1 MTAPWPKLAE
11 PFDPSEVKQRP
22 GAATWD
28 HKASCQGPKCRDT
41 RLATHHMQFSYV
53 DARAVMQRLDD
64 VLSPSGWD
72 FTSTVIPGTD
82 IVRGELTIGG
92 VVRVDYG
99 YPNSDQ
105 DEEPVKAA
113 SSDALKRCA
122 VMFGIGRHLYSDNTS
137 SGGGRGPS
145 SPARPPARPT
155 VVPDDEE
162 PPVERGNLH
171 KSGYDVPEEPE
182 GMFAPI
188 GGHSAPASI
197 PTDMCPIHNTRWS
210 GDPGDLY
217 HGPRGVVPGGYCRHP
232 DNVKKARRA

>member
-11 PFDPSEVKQRP
+11 PFTEADVKER
-22 GAATWD
+22 
-28 HKASCQGPKCRDT
+28 QGPKQHDGNCEKRYG
-41 RLATHHMQFSYV
+41 RCQLQHRMLSYV

-145 SPARPPARPT
+145 SPARPPARST
-155 VVPDDEE
+155 VVPDDPTVGLPLDDE
-162 PPVERGNLH
+162 
-171 KSGYDVPEEPE
+171 
-182 GMFAPI
+182 FAPI

-217 HGPRGVVPGGYCRHP
+217 HGPRGIVPGGYCRHP